1 MKGFLGHNLL
11 SNSVSE
17 EVKTRRLVIG
27 MNATKEI
34 CDSVDICR
42 ILDLSSL
49 RFDQVPQS
57 IQIAQ
62 ILTPWCH
69 IVTTVLLSVRGTQ
82 LPVSFPM
89 FVNEMTVG
97 LRSLMTNMA
106 CRNISSGTTSPMVT
120 IVSYFPCNI
129 AAHDSNATDSRP
141 TQLDDAND
149 PSPNPSPFE
158 SRPTSGG
165 STDPQHI
172 EETNILPGPQ
182 IMPHFIHRN
191 SHLHL

>member
-1 MKGFLGHNLL
+1 MGHNLL

-97 LRSLMTNMA
+97 LRSLMTNIGLSKHIVGD
-106 CRNISSGTTSPMVT
+106 NITHG
-120 IVSYFPCNI
+120 
-129 AAHDSNATDSRP
+129 D
-141 TQLDDAND
+141 
-149 PSPNPSPFE
+149 
-158 SRPTSGG
+158 
-165 STDPQHI
+165 
-172 EETNILPGPQ
+172 
-182 IMPHFIHRN
+182 N
-191 SHLHL
+191 SVLLSMQYRRS

>member
-1 MKGFLGHNLL
+1 LGRNLL

-42 ILDLSSL
+42 ILGDLSSL

-82 LPVSFPM
+82 LPASFPM
-89 FVNEMTVG
+89 FVNAMAVG

-106 CRNISSGTTSPMVT
+106 YRNISSGTTLPMVT

-129 AAHDSNATDSRP
+129 AAHDSNATGSRP
-141 TQLDDAND
+141 TQLGDAND
-149 PSPNPSPFE
+149 SSPNPSPFE
-158 SRPTSGG
+158 SRPTSG

-172 EETNILPGPQ
+172 EETNIPPGPQ
-182 IMPHFIHRN
+182 VTPHFTHRN
-191 SHLHL
+191 SHLHI